1 MGVYVCEA
9 FNGVPPNDTQ
19 EFNVHV
25 YCELYII
32 SQKTNIHLERYAVSP
47 TILVAE
53 TVVGGYRVKTIS
65 TFTEKPLTLL
75 SYFLELC

>member
-32 SQKTNIHLERYAVSP
+32 SQKTNIHLGTLCSFSDDFGGRDCCRWIQGKDNIY
-47 TILVAE
+47 IYRE
-53 TVVGGYRVKTIS
+53 TLNI
-65 TFTEKPLTLL
+65 TLL
-75 SYFLELC
+75 FP